1 MKARTGGEKGRHL
14 RPRLVQKKTAQGKTS
29 YELSWKVKVSI
40 KKTINSDRTYIYI
53 YIYMHGLNNRLVRE
67 WSSTYGYDIVY
78 SIVVL
83 DIVTK
88 GPV

>member
-1 MKARTGGEKGRHL
+1 
-14 RPRLVQKKTAQGKTS
+14 
-29 YELSWKVKVSI
+29 
-40 KKTINSDRTYIYI
+40 
-53 YIYMHGLNNRLVRE
+53 MHGLNNRLVRE